1 MKIKF
6 LGKEPSITIRADV
19 LHKFDYIQSKYNM
32 EFTAFCHIEEQK
44 DTYYI
49 YDIFFPR
56 QDNTLSTTECNSEDV
71 IALIGEGFDLSKGM
85 GHMHSHVNMGVFASL
100 TDETDIIERA
110 KDAPFNAALIYNKK
124 GEIYGHIVDSKT
136 GIYYQE
142 VAVYIEYPADFDN
155 DKLNLLKICKNWKEA
170 ASLLR
175 KDDWTFYKEMY
186 GLDNN
191 TKKYLDSVIKTKFHM
206 KSYSN
211 LPSTQR
217 YNNNFNYNGNWKDE
231 AYNPVYST
239 DTIDNE
245 EYVETFSTYDED
257 DIHAIW
263 NLDPGNLL
271 STEEL
276 QQLQIALDKPAGMRN
291 LLDLEAIDIYEF
303 CYGVNSLKN
312 VK

>member
-1 MKIKF
+1 MKVKF

-32 EFTAFCHIEEQK
+32 EFTAFCHIEKQE

-71 IALIGEGFDLSKGM
+71 VALIGEGFDLSRGM

-124 GEIYGHIVDSKT
+124 GEIYGHIVDSKA
-136 GIYYQE
+136 GLYYQE

-155 DKLNLLKICKNWKEA
+155 DKLDLLRICKNWKEA
-170 ASLLR
+170 ASLLK

-191 TKKYLDSVIKTKFHM
+191 TKKYLDGIIKTRFHM
-206 KSYSN
+206 KSYSS
-211 LPSTQR
+211 LPGTRQ
-217 YNNNFNYNGNWKDE
+217 YNNNFTYTNNWADRT
-231 AYNPVYST
+231 YNPVYST
-239 DTIDNE
+239 DTFDDDKHVE
-245 EYVETFSTYDED
+245 EYQTYEED
-257 DIHAIW
+257 GTNIFW
-263 NLDPGNLL
+263 NLDPDNLL

-276 QQLQIALDKPAGMRN
+276 QQLEIALNKPSGMRN
-291 LLDLEAIDIYEF
+291 LLDLEAIDIYESW
-303 CYGVNSLKN
+303 YGINSLKN